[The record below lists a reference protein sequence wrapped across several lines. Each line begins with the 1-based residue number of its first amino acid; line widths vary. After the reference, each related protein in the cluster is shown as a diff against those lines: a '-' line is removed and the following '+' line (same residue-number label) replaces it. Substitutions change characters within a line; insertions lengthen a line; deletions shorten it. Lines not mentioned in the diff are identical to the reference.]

1 MQQVYTQFN
10 MALNIHSDIHLDRL
24 VRMQSLRVALR
35 GNVGDMGEAHWSH
48 RGYQW
53 RGRDVHQPVNHF
65 IKRLL
70 ESPEVIQKLDREQLQ
85 IRCFVCNLEKLS
97 WLQSRVSGAVL
108 YAIANVIEGQFVK
121 GVELNC
127 RRFNP
132 NNPLQFEAA
141 LGYGDVLL
149 LEPGLKAQCA
159 IERIS
164 NIQPATLLLVVS
176 FHSELLTMCA

>member
-1 MQQVYTQFN
+1 MQQVYTQFR
-10 MALNIHSDIHLDRL
+10 MPLDTSLDTSLERL
-24 VRMQSLRVALR
+24 VRMQSLRAALR
-35 GNVGDMGEAHWSH
+35 GNAGDMGEAYWSH

-53 RGRDVHQPVNHF
+53 RGRDQHQPVNDF
-65 IKRLL
+65 VKRLL
-70 ESPEVIQKLDREQLQ
+70 ESPQVTQKLDREQLQ

-108 YAIANVIEGQFVK
+108 YAIANVIQGQFVS

-127 RRFNP
+127 RRINP
-132 NNPLQFEAA
+132 KNPLQFAAA
-141 LGYGDVLL
+141 LAYGDVLL

-159 IERIS
+159 IEQIS
-164 NIQPATLLLVVS
+164 NAHSGTLLLVVS